1 MQAKSLATRSELC
14 SRLSVRITILGSGS
28 GGNVL
33 LFESGTTSVLVDAG
47 LSHRQLVQRFATVG
61 REPPSS
67 VSALIVT
74 HGHADHAAHA
84 ATYAARLGCSIRAT
98 DATMRTLRLRPSVRA
113 EAFTIGQPF
122 TVGDIKIHSRKIP
135 HDAPQVALVLETKL
149 TTVGL
154 VTDLGHVP
162 KGLMPLLSDC
172 ETLLLESNHDPEM
185 LAKGPY
191 PDALKRRIGG
201 SLGHLSN
208 AQAGDVLACLPH
220 APIHVVLMHLSE
232 TNNSPGLARS
242 SAEAAL
248 GHRGTRVL
256 VAHQHRP
263 LELGAL
269 RDAQLQLS
277 L

>member
-1 MQAKSLATRSELC
+1 M
-14 SRLSVRITILGSGS
+14 RITILGSGS

-33 LFESGTTSVLVDAG
+33 LFESSKTSILVDAG
-47 LSHRQLVQRFATVG
+47 LSHRQLVQRFAAIG
-61 REPPSS
+61 REPPNR

-84 ATYAARLGCSIRAT
+84 STFAARLGCSVRAT
-98 DATMRTLRLRPSVRA
+98 DATIRTLHLRPSVRT
-113 EAFTIGQPF
+113 EAFAIGRPF
-122 TVGDIKIHSRKIP
+122 KVGDITIHSSKIP

-149 TTVGL
+149 TAVGL

-172 ETLLLESNHDPEM
+172 ETLLIESNHDPEM

-191 PDALKRRIGG
+191 PYALKRRIGG

-208 AQAGDVLACLPH
+208 AQAGDLLACLAH
-220 APIHVVLMHLSE
+220 APIQVVLMHLSE

-269 RDAQLQLS
+269 RDAQRAK
-277 L
+277 